1 MTVTGSFEKV
11 NFLHRSLI
19 FIDDTRDYPM
29 ICLLS
34 FFNQMTTTM
43 DGKTV
48 LSQKRTVDDDPVAAT
63 TAGNIAAVTTVATVA
78 AGAEDETMSYQA
90 SIKNLPEVRHQ
101 IQRLQHLPGQ
111 RIISKSQV
119 PSWKRTVMECGFC
132 ASHAAGFWVMP

>member
-90 SIKNLPEVRHQ
+90 SIKNLPKVRHQ
-101 IQRLQHLPGQ
+101 TQRL
-111 RIISKSQV
+111 
-119 PSWKRTVMECGFC
+119 
-132 ASHAAGFWVMP
+132 